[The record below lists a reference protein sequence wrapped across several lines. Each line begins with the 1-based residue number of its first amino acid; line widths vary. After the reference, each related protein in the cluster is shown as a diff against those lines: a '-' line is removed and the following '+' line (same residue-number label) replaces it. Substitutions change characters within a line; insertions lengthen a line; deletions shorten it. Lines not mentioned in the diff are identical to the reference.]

1 MGAIEIVEVES
12 TSQLKKFITL
22 PNKLYGDDPNFVSH
36 LLSERLEFFDKK
48 KNPFYRYARTK
59 LIMARRDGEFVGRI
73 ATCINFTHNEVH
85 AEKAGFF
92 GFFDC
97 IDDFEVASTLL
108 KVAMINLKKEGMEI
122 MRGPMNFS
130 TNHECAFLIEGFDS
144 PPVVMMPY
152 NPPYIP
158 KLAEQFGLK
167 KAVDLVAY
175 KLTKGTG
182 ISQRISGVVDRLMK
196 RSNISIR
203 PINMKDFENELDR
216 VNEIYNSAWEQNWGF
231 VPLYEDEFRYT
242 ARNLKQVLDPDLA
255 LIAEHEGKPVA
266 FLLSLPDIN
275 QALIHLN
282 GRLFPT
288 GLIKLLWHTKIRN
301 KIDGIRVI
309 TLGVI
314 PEYQRRGI
322 DSMLYTHIFNKGVE
336 KGYQWAELSWILEDN
351 ELMRSAADQ
360 MGAQVYKRYRIM
372 ETPLY
377 TVAPS

>member
-12 TSQLKKFITL
+12 TSQLKQFITL
-22 PNKLYGDDPNFVSH
+22 PNRLYGHDPNYVAP

-59 LIMARRDGEFVGRI
+59 LIMARRDGQLVGRI
-73 ATCINFTHNEVH
+73 ATCINFTHNQVH

-97 IDDFEVASTLL
+97 IDDLQVATTLL

-130 TNHECAFLIEGFDS
+130 TNHECAFLVEGFDS
-144 PPVVMMPY
+144 PPVVMMPH
-152 NPPYIP
+152 NPPYLP

-182 ISQRISGVVDRLMK
+182 ISQRISSVVERLQK
-196 RSNISIR
+196 RSSIHIR
-203 PINMKDFENELDR
+203 PINMKDFDNELER
-216 VNEIYNSAWEQNWGF
+216 VNKIYNSAWEQNWGF

-242 ARNLKQVLDPDLA
+242 ARNLRQVLDPDLA
-255 LIAEHEGKPVA
+255 LIAEHDGNAVG

-314 PEYQRRGI
+314 PEFQRRGI
-322 DSMLYTHIFNKGVE
+322 DSMLYTHIFNRGVE
-336 KGYQWAELSWILEDN
+336 KGYQWAELSWILETN
-351 ELMRSAADQ
+351 ELMRSAAEQ
-360 MGAQVYKRYRIM
+360 MGAHVYKRYRIM

-377 TVAPS
+377 TVAPD

>member
-12 TSQLKKFITL
+12 TSQLKQFITL
-22 PNKLYGDDPNFVSH
+22 PNRLYGDDPNYVAP

-59 LIMARRDGEFVGRI
+59 LIMARRDGQVVGRI
-73 ATCINFTHNEVH
+73 ATCVNFTHNEIH
-85 AEKAGFF
+85 AEKTGFF

-122 MRGPMNFS
+122 MRGPVNFS
-130 TNHECAFLIEGFDS
+130 TNHECAFLVEGFDS
-144 PPVVMMPY
+144 PPMIMMPY
-152 NPPYIP
+152 NPPYLP

-167 KAVDLVAY
+167 KAMDLVAY

-182 ISQRISGVVDRLMK
+182 ISQRISGVVDRLQK
-196 RSNISIR
+196 RSNITIR
-203 PINMKDFENELDR
+203 SINMKDFDNELER
-216 VNEIYNSAWEQNWGF
+216 VNKIYNSAWEENWGF

-255 LIAEHEGKPVA
+255 LIAEHEGKPVG

-282 GRLFPT
+282 GTLFPT

-309 TLGVI
+309 TLGII
-314 PEYQRRGI
+314 PQYQRRGI
-322 DSMLYTHIFNKGVE
+322 DSMLYTHIFNRGVE
-336 KGYQWAELSWILEDN
+336 KGYQWAELSWILETN
-351 ELMRSAADQ
+351 ELMRSAAEQ
-360 MGAQVYKRYRIM
+360 MGAHVYKRYRIM
-372 ETPLY
+372 QAPLY
-377 TVAPS
+377 TVAPG